1 MCGGGGVTADDLK
14 GSRKRGEGG
23 GGARKRGG
31 DGWRVLN
38 YHWPTTWRGE
48 GEGGRGTE
56 RAVGFSIFNFNLI
69 KVRTGRYQCRSRGV
83 GGGGGGRGLEHAEL
97 PLVN

>member
-1 MCGGGGVTADDLK
+1 MWGGGVTADDLK

-48 GEGGRGTE
+48 GEGGKRE
-56 RAVGFSIFNFNLI
+56 LLVFQFLI
-69 KVRTGRYQCRSRGV
+69 
-83 GGGGGGRGLEHAEL
+83 LI
-97 PLVN
+97 